1 MPIPTTPIAWLNWL
15 ANLPEEQ
22 PKALT
27 RTRRITG
34 DLSVVHTIVLLVL
47 HRHAVTDR
55 RPLTTHTISL
65 ESGRSISHSQLET
78 LEERGHVTQAKINSP
93 DHGTVTGWSLRP
105 ECVQRMAAI
114 NLGLTA
120 MLASI
125 RRGIAIQHELS
136 ELLADHLSEPAAR
149 FLKADTQLTI
159 RPSVH
164 HAIINAIETRFQ
176 FTFADADL
184 AAITCVGDLSRII
197 KRHSAS

>member
-1 MPIPTTPIAWLNWL
+1 MSIPSTPIAWLNWL

-22 PKALT
+22 PKAVA

-47 HRHAVTDR
+47 HHHATTDR
-55 RPLTTHTISL
+55 RPLTTHTISI

-78 LEERGHVTQAKINSP
+78 LEERGHVIQAPTTSP

-114 NLGLTA
+114 HLGLTA

-125 RRGIAIQHELS
+125 RRGIAIQHELAEILS
-136 ELLADHLSEPAAR
+136 DHLPESAVHFLSADHP
-149 FLKADTQLTI
+149 LTL

-164 HAIINAIETRFQ
+164 HAIINAIELRFA
-176 FTFADADL
+176 FTFADSDL
-184 AAITCVGDLSRII
+184 AAIASVRDLARIV
-197 KRHSAS
+197 KRHSAT